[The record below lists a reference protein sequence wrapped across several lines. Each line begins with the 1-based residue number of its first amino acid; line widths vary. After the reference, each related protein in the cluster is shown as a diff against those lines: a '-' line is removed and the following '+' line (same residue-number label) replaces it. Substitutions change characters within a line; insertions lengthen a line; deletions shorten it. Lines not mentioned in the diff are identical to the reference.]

1 MVNNRGN
8 TNILYIVHLHYIF
21 RFVPFYISVPLRSS
35 TISRTKNNSTTTT
48 NNNKNKKT
56 KGRKQT
62 TATKQTGTDDEE
74 KLNSVDDSSLQVAS
88 LSVAGELRANQP
100 TSSAAAVPLKKSTY
114 SGNVA
119 GFNSNSNGISS
130 SKPLKSNSNK
140 TKQSGLNSN
149 SNKEQLEKAEATLY
163 GLATLKR
170 IGNVK
175 IITDPEGKNS
185 TIKTKFTLGPLK
197 LKVEKA
203 FKRGSVR
210 SVKSATAV
218 TNEMVGRMKFRV
230 LDNSATLMSIKVQQ
244 PKQVN
249 IFVLLLLLMFYF
261 LCLIV

>member
-1 MVNNRGN
+1 MC
-8 TNILYIVHLHYIF
+8 LS
-21 RFVPFYISVPLRSS
+21 ISVLSYFSIYSFPPNQSRNNKKSKRSKG
-35 TISRTKNNSTTTT
+35 RQNNANI
-48 NNNKNKKT
+48 NNN
-56 KGRKQT
+56 
-62 TATKQTGTDDEE
+62 TDINSNDEE
-74 KLNSVDDSSLQVAS
+74 NQNSVDTV
-88 LSVAGELRANQP
+88 GELRANQAS
-100 TSSAAAVPLKKSTY
+100 SSASVPLKKSTY

-119 GFNSNSNGISS
+119 GFNSNSNSLSS
-130 SKPLKSNSNK
+130 SSSSNKPHK
-140 TKQSGLNSN
+140 TKQSGQNNSHR
-149 SNKEQLEKAEATLY
+149 EQLEKAEATLY

-175 IITDPEGKNS
+175 MITDPEGKNS

-218 TNEMVGRMKFRV
+218 TNEMMGRMKFRV

-249 IFVLLLLLMFYF
+249 I
-261 LCLIV
+261 

>member
-1 MVNNRGN
+1 M
-8 TNILYIVHLHYIF
+8 Y
-21 RFVPFYISVPLRSS
+21 S
-35 TISRTKNNSTTTT
+35 
-48 NNNKNKKT
+48 
-56 KGRKQT
+56 
-62 TATKQTGTDDEE
+62 
-74 KLNSVDDSSLQVAS
+74 AS
-88 LSVAGELRANQP
+88 SVAGELRANQP
-100 TSSAAAVPLKKSTY
+100 TSSASIPLKKSTY

-130 SKPLKSNSNK
+130 SKPLKPNNNK
-140 TKQSGLNSN
+140 TKQSGLN

-197 LKVEKA
+197 LRVEKS

-218 TNEMVGRMKFRV
+218 TNEMLGRMKFRV

-249 IFVLLLLLMFYF
+249 I
-261 LCLIV
+261 

>member
-1 MVNNRGN
+1 MVNIKGN
-8 TNILYIVHLHYIF
+8 TNILSFTFVHLHNMF
-21 RFVPFYISVPLRSS
+21 RSRFVPFPPKP
-35 TISRTKNNSTTTT
+35 SRTKNTSSS
-48 NNNKNKKT
+48 KKS

-62 TATKQTGTDDEE
+62 ATTEQTKADDEE
-74 KLNSVDDSSLQVAS
+74 KQNSVDDDSRVPVAS
-88 LSVAGELRANQP
+88 SVAGELRANQP
-100 TSSAAAVPLKKSTY
+100 TSSASIPLKKSTY

-119 GFNSNSNGISS
+119 GFNSNGISS

-140 TKQSGLNSN
+140 TKQSQSN
-149 SNKEQLEKAEATLY
+149 NNKEQLEKAEATLY

-197 LKVEKA
+197 LRVEKS

-249 IFVLLLLLMFYF
+249 ILFLSFFASLLSLSAY
-261 LCLIV
+261 LIWTESH